1 MNPIRVNRR
10 DLVGKSQSKTI
21 TMEELIRANAL
32 NCTGKID
39 YNKYGKLDGVGF
51 KTVSEKFVDN
61 FLFVVLVPDYDTKNN
76 KKNKPRNNF
85 VGSQNVKIRELLNAN
100 EIEKCIVKAISFLEV
115 KIPQKAM
122 LEKMSDGNKEA
133 ETYYEQTFK
142 IACPNIDYVAVMN
155 FLRGVDYNRYGFFLK
170 DIDITMDYAGSFD
183 KYKCIEHLIT
193 EEDFKEQ
200 GSLKNGREYPRTIVN
215 NDAMVGKNCL
225 TWMENIGG
233 FTTRQKIYN
242 KMVQML
248 ECKSVRSNVGAHW
261 KDWVCQKGT
270 RLAKARDHA
279 KDRGLTRAEVTFYIQ
294 QDIPDEGIIDSV
306 LERIV
311 KYIPKE
317 IVYST
322 SYADTWKAYCNTFK
336 HSLVCIDRSK
346 DIGICVYSYNQETGN
361 IGGHV
366 VENWHEKE
374 KWCLDKLTLNGN
386 LPLDIIEVKEVKEVA
401 EVYENDKKDV
411 VLEVFGN
418 RYYKINKD
426 KSTIFTTRLVSKG
439 GIFSYSTESFKGE
452 NTKLL
457 ENAGFLEHEN
467 CIPYLSKSKGGLSNK
482 ADAEL
487 IKIEGLEVHLQF
499 RKENKKVK
507 EEKFKQKREE
517 EFKKIEEKTKPLF
530 LELNAQK
537 ETLNRI
543 KAWKARFSGVKT
555 TPLAELKQ
563 GKYIVLAVKKAK
575 TCYGKQYKLLIKRE
589 DALTIV
595 WSNKAI
601 KDKLQEAEDAKAL
614 DVDGDFL
621 YISKEDI
628 GHLNITG
635 QGNTFN
641 GQRIVY
647 CKLTINRKEDEKEE
661 EIKVVEEDIN
671 TLKIPRENLLP
682 YTEYP
687 NLTTL
692 PLGSVHNVDGWGVIK
707 HFGRDRLIISL
718 EGKHY
723 QAGESLEENINQL
736 KTLCMIKIEKIGI
749 KRSSRQKYAICSIFE
764 KGDWTVY
771 LDYNKVKALTQ
782 KEMDGE
788 TCILDVKT
796 VDVKGQKRKLLLT
809 DRGDGPVV
817 YKLKKSKL
825 EEQIK
830 VGFI

>member
-1 MNPIRVNRR
+1 MNPIRVNRS

-21 TMEELIRANAL
+21 TLEELIRANAL

-39 YNKYGKLDGVGF
+39 YNKYGKLDGIGF
-51 KTVSEKFVDN
+51 EKVSEKFVDN
-61 FLFVVLVPDYDTKNN
+61 FLFGVLVPDYNTKKN

-100 EIEKCIVKAISFLEV
+100 ELEKCNVKAISFLEV
-115 KIPQKAM
+115 KIPQKEM
-122 LEKMSDGNKEA
+122 LENMPDGNKEA
-133 ETYYEQTFK
+133 ETYYEQIFK
-142 IACPNIDYVAVMN
+142 IACPNIDYGAVMN

-170 DIDITMDYAGSFD
+170 DIDITIDYAGSFD
-183 KYKCIEHLIT
+183 KYKCIEHLIAM
-193 EEDFKEQ
+193 EDFKEQ
-200 GSLKNGREYPRTIVN
+200 ESLKNGREYPRTIVN

-233 FTTRQKIYN
+233 YTTRQKIYN

-294 QDIPDEGIIDSV
+294 QEIPDEEIIDSV
-306 LERIV
+306 LERIF

-366 VENWHEKE
+366 VENWQEKE

-386 LPLDIIEVKEVKEVA
+386 LPLDIIEVKEVA

-467 CIPYLSKSKGGLSNK
+467 CIPYLSKTKASKSHK
-482 ADAEL
+482 SDAEL
-487 IKIEGLEVHLQF
+487 RKIEELHVHLQF

-530 LELNAQK
+530 LELNVQK

-543 KAWKARFSGVKT
+543 KVWKARFSGVKT
-555 TPLAELKQ
+555 TPLAEIKQ
-563 GKYIVLAVKKAK
+563 GKYIVLAVKKAN

-589 DALTIV
+589 DSLTIV
-595 WSNKAI
+595 WSNKPI
-601 KDKLQEAEDAKAL
+601 KDKLQEAEDAKAI

-621 YISKEDI
+621 YISKEDL

-641 GQRIVY
+641 GHRIVY
-647 CKLTINRKEDEKEE
+647 CKLALNTKEDEKERE
-661 EIKVVEEDIN
+661 TKMVEEATVN
-671 TLKIPRENLLP
+671 LQIPRENLLP
-682 YTEYP
+682 YQEYP
-687 NLTTL
+687 NLITL
-692 PLGSVHNVDGWGVIK
+692 PLGSVHNVDGWGVLK
-707 HFGRDRLIISL
+707 HYGRDRLIISL
-718 EGKHY
+718 DGKHY
-723 QAGESLEENINQL
+723 QAGESLEGNINQL
-736 KTLCMIKIEKIGI
+736 KTLCMIKIEKV
-749 KRSSRQKYAICSIFE
+749 RANTSRRQKYAICSIFE
-764 KGDWTVY
+764 KGDWSVY
-771 LDYNKVKALTQ
+771 LDYNKVKILTQ

-788 TCILDVKT
+788 TCILDVRT

-817 YKLKKSKL
+817 YKLKKSKM
-825 EEQIK
+825 EEKIK
-830 VGFI
+830 IGFI